1 MFCKK
6 SYLCTEKTDGNIME
20 STRQKRVARLVQR
33 ELGDIFLKEGK
44 TLFGGK
50 MITVTQVRMSPDLSL
65 ARVYLSVF
73 PAVTKEEFDQL
84 VNDQK
89 KKIRYELSGRIH
101 NQLRSMPELAF
112 FLDDSLDYIDRIEKL
127 LE

>member
-1 MFCKK
+1 
-6 SYLCTEKTDGNIME
+6 ME
-20 STRQKRVARLVQR
+20 STRQKRVAKLVQK
-33 ELGDIFLKEGK
+33 ELGDIFLKESK
-44 TLFGGK
+44 SMFAGK

-73 PAVTKEEFDQL
+73 PAVTKEEFHSL
-84 VNDQK
+84 VDEQK
-89 KKIRYELSGRIH
+89 KKIRFELSRRIH

-112 FLDDSLDYIDRIEKL
+112 FLDDSLDYIERIDKL